1 MRIRWTLALLFS
13 ALALPIAQADT
24 TIVDDDFE
32 SYNDDT
38 ALQAVWQPRIGSGA
52 APPFNLDDGIL
63 TTDDTLFPGIEGQ
76 GVDHLGGSVMQHS
89 AVAPGSEVFAS
100 ATESIE
106 VQGDIYVSVDNGN
119 SRMSIGLRNRSVD
132 NDANVGNLLEMGI
145 YNADGVDPTDGTTVV
160 TGTNFGYRL
169 VLFDEI
175 VAGAGI
181 VQQPNWLYFEFDPV
195 LDIDDT
201 DPLTTEPTPDGLVG
215 LVDIGAGWHQYTATI
230 TPDSVTMEMDL
241 FRDGVVNLTRDQE
254 GAIEVGVGD
263 PGVDA
268 SVTWNLSSA
277 TNGFDSFRIGSPS
290 GISSSAG
297 VAFDNVS
304 LKLIDVMTGGG
315 TDADGDGDVDGADF
329 LALQRDDPSLIAQWQ
344 TDYPVSASLS
354 AATVPEPTSIAILLF
369 ASAGLLTLRRR

>member
-32 SYNDDT
+32 SYNNDT
-38 ALQAVWQPRIGSGA
+38 ELQAVWQPRIGSGS

-63 TTDDTLFPGIEGQ
+63 TSDDTLFPGIEGQ
-76 GVDHLGGSVMQHS
+76 GVDHLGGSVMQHA
-89 AVAPGSEVFAS
+89 AVSPTSPVSAS
-100 ATESIE
+100 ATESIQ
-106 VQGDIYVSVDNGN
+106 VQGDIFVGVNNGN
-119 SRMSIGLRNRSVD
+119 SRMSIGLRNRSIPD
-132 NDANVGNLLEMGI
+132 SPFAANLLEMGV

-160 TGTNFGYRL
+160 TATNFAYRL
-169 VLFDEI
+169 VLFDER
-175 VAGAGI
+175 GEGI

-268 SVTWNLSSA
+268 SVTWNLSSS

-290 GISSSAG
+290 GISSSEG

-304 LKLIDVMTGGG
+304 LKLLDVMTGGG
-315 TDADGDGDVDGADF
+315 TDADNDGDVDGADF

-344 TDYPVSASLS
+344 TDYPVSAPLS
-354 AATVPEPTSIAILLF
+354 ASAIPEPTSIAMLIF
-369 ASAGLLTLRRR
+369 ASAGLLTSRRR